1 MHTLYRLQLVLLLIF
16 ISTAAMAQKITYS
29 EPEKDDYKSTEFEI
43 IGRVAGN
50 ILVYKADRG
59 DYVVSVYDNEMQLK
73 DRVKL
78 DFLPRKIIS
87 MDFVAYPNKVLMIYQ
102 FQRKDAVYSICATMS
117 PDAKFADAPV
127 VLDSTRIGM
136 YSKDNKVYSTEISE
150 DKNRIMVYKINQDK
164 EDNNVFYTFLYDSTM
179 SLVNNSR
186 LALPMQKRQFLSN
199 FNLTNSGDFVF
210 TKLERTSNRD
220 YVVNGSMVI
229 KRSLVDS
236 FEIEPMAF
244 KAQLLDEIKMK
255 LDNSKHTALVT
266 AFYYKQKRGNVE
278 GLYLYKY
285 DYGEH
290 KLLYERSQLFPD
302 DLKSNARGESSTN
315 AAFNDYFI
323 RKVINTA
330 NGGFLL
336 TAESFSTSSRYQP
349 WNRWNYMYG
358 PYGSFYGPYGGWYS
372 PYYYSPFSSMYYNP
386 YYWNNSQGL
395 RYHYDNVAVMSFDEE
410 GNMQWTNFVHKSQFD
425 DNADLYLSYL
435 MVNVGSELR
444 FLYNELERRN
454 FMLTDVSLAPGGKV
468 NRMPT
473 LRNLD
478 KGFTWMPR
486 YGKQIGA
493 RTVVIPCV
501 YRNYI
506 CFAKIDF

>member
-1 MHTLYRLQLVLLLIF
+1 MYTLYRLQFLLLLF
-16 ISTAAMAQKITYS
+16 FASTAAMAQKITYS

-43 IGRVAGN
+43 IGKVGGN
-50 ILVYKADRG
+50 ILAYKTDRG
-59 DYVVSVYDNEMQLK
+59 DYVVSVYDGEMQLK

-78 DFLPRKIIS
+78 DFLPKKVIS
-87 MDFVAYPNKVLMIYQ
+87 MDFVAYGNKVFMIYQ
-102 FQRKDAVYSICATMS
+102 FQRKDAVYSFCATMS
-117 PDAKFADAPV
+117 PDARFYDAP
-127 VLDSTRIGM
+127 LLIDSTRIGI
-136 YSKDNKVYSTEISE
+136 YAKENKVYSVEVSE

-186 LALPMQKRQFLSN
+186 LSLPMQGRKQFLSN
-199 FNLTNSGDFVF
+199 FNLTNGGDFIF
-210 TKLERTSNRD
+210 NKLERTANRD
-220 YVVNGSMVI
+220 YVVNGSLII

-236 FEIEPMAF
+236 FEATPLGV
-244 KAQLLDEIKMK
+244 KAQILDEVKMK
-255 LDNSKHTALVT
+255 LDNNKQTALVT
-266 AFYYKQKRGNVE
+266 AFYYKQKRGNVD
-278 GLYLYKY
+278 GLYLFKY
-285 DYGEH
+285 DYANH
-290 KLLYERSQLFPD
+290 KVIYEKSQVFTD
-302 DLKSNARGESSTN
+302 DLKANARGESSTG
-315 AAFNDYFI
+315 AAFNDYFV
-323 RKVINTA
+323 RKIINTA

-358 PYGSFYGPYGGWYS
+358 SPYGSMYS
-372 PYYYSPFSSMYYNP
+372 PYYYSPYSSMYYNP

-395 RYHYDNVAVMSFDEE
+395 RYHYDNVAVLSFDDE
-410 GNMQWTNFVHKSQFD
+410 GNMQWNNFLHKSQFD

-444 FLYNELERRN
+444 FLYNELDRRN
-454 FMLTDVSLAPGGKV
+454 YMLTDVSLVPGGKI

-486 YGKQIGA
+486 YGKQISSH
-493 RTVVIPCV
+493 TVVIPCI

>member
-1 MHTLYRLQLVLLLIF
+1 MHTLYRLQLVLLLLF
-16 ISTAAMAQKITYS
+16 AGTAAMAQKITYS

-43 IGRVAGN
+43 IGKVAGN
-50 ILVYKADRG
+50 ILVYKTDRG
-59 DYVVSVYDNEMQLK
+59 DYVVSVYDNAMELK
-73 DRVKL
+73 NRVKL
-78 DFLPRKIIS
+78 DFLPRKVIS
-87 MDFVAYPNKVLMIYQ
+87 MDFVAYPDKVLMIYQ
-102 FQRKDAVYSICATMS
+102 FQRKDAVYSFCATMS
-117 PDAKFADAPV
+117 PEATFSEPP
-127 VLDSTRIGM
+127 LLIDSTRIGM
-136 YSKDNKVYSTEISE
+136 YSKENKVYSVEVSE
-150 DKNRIMVYKINQDK
+150 DKNRIMVYKINQDR
-164 EDNNVFYTFLYDSTM
+164 EDNNVFYTFLYDSAM

-199 FNLTNSGDFVF
+199 FNLTNTGDFIF
-210 TKLERTSNRD
+210 NKLERTSNRD
-220 YVVNGSMVI
+220 YVVSGSMVV

-236 FEIEPMAF
+236 FETAQLGF
-244 KAQLLDEIKMK
+244 KAQLLDEVKMK
-255 LDNSKHTALVT
+255 LDNNKHTALIT

-285 DYGEH
+285 DYGNY
-290 KLLYERSQLFPD
+290 KALYERSQVFPD
-302 DLKSNARGESSTN
+302 DLKVNARGESSTN

-323 RKVINTA
+323 RKIINTA

-358 PYGSFYGPYGGWYS
+358 SPYSGMYA
-372 PYYYSPFSSMYYNP
+372 PYYYSPYSSMYYNP

-395 RYHYDNVAVMSFDEE
+395 RYHYDNVVVLSFDDE
-410 GNMQWTNFVHKSQFD
+410 GNMQWNNFVHKSQYD

-444 FLYNELERRN
+444 FLYNELDRRSY
-454 FMLTDVSLAPGGKV
+454 MLTDVSLAPGGKV

-486 YGKQIGA
+486 YGKQISG
-493 RTVVIPCV
+493 RTVVIPCI

>member
-1 MHTLYRLQLVLLLIF
+1 MHTLYRIPLLLLLLF
-16 ISTAAMAQKITYS
+16 AGTASMAQKITYS

-43 IGRVAGN
+43 IGKVAGN
-50 ILVYKADRG
+50 ILVYKTDRG
-59 DYVVSVYDNEMQLK
+59 DYNVSVYDNTMQLK
-73 DRVKL
+73 ERVKL
-78 DFLPRKIIS
+78 DFLPRKVIS
-87 MDFVAYPNKVLMIYQ
+87 MDFVAYPDRVLMIYQ
-102 FQRKDAVYSICATMS
+102 FQRKDAVYSFCATMS
-117 PDAKFADAPV
+117 PDATFADAP
-127 VLDSTRIGM
+127 LLIDSTRIGM
-136 YSKDNKVYSTEISE
+136 YSKENKVYSVEVSE

-164 EDNNVFYTFLYDSTM
+164 EDNNVFYTFLYDSAM

-186 LALPMQKRQFLSN
+186 LSLPMKGRKQFLSN
-199 FNLTNSGDFVF
+199 FNLTNNGDLIF

-220 YVVNGSMVI
+220 YVISGSLVV
-229 KRSLVDS
+229 KRPLVDS
-236 FEIEPMAF
+236 FETSGLGL
-244 KAQLLDEIKMK
+244 KAQLLDEVKMK
-255 LDNSKHTALVT
+255 LDNVKHTALIT

-278 GLYLYKY
+278 GLYIYKY
-285 DYGEH
+285 DYSNH
-290 KLLYERSQLFPD
+290 AMVYEKSQVFPN
-302 DLKSNARGESSTN
+302 DLKMNARVESSTN
-315 AAFNDYFI
+315 SAFNDYFI
-323 RKVINTA
+323 RKIINTA

-358 PYGSFYGPYGGWYS
+358 SPYSGMYA
-372 PYYYSPFSSMYYNP
+372 PYYYSPYSSMYYNP

-395 RYHYDNVAVMSFDEE
+395 RYHYDNVAVLSFDDE
-410 GNMQWTNFVHKSQFD
+410 GNMQWNNFVHKSQFD

-435 MVNVGSELR
+435 MVNIGSELR
-444 FLYNELERRN
+444 FIYNEMDRRSYL
-454 FMLTDVSLAPGGKV
+454 LTDVSLAPGGKV

-486 YGKQIGA
+486 YGKQISA
-493 RTVVIPCV
+493 RTVVVPCI